1 MMIVP
6 HESAYPGFG
15 SKVVL
20 EGQDHITVCKL
31 SDREGLGYAT
41 IKEVISKVLEREGK
55 ETRTA

>member
-1 MMIVP
+1 MP